1 MINIQS
7 IIDFVEKLKSKIKLL
22 FWIAVILVNFM
33 FPEPNK

>member
-1 MINIQS
+1 MSSLTKQERTAKIG
-7 IIDFVEKLKSKIKLL
+7 EKIKLL